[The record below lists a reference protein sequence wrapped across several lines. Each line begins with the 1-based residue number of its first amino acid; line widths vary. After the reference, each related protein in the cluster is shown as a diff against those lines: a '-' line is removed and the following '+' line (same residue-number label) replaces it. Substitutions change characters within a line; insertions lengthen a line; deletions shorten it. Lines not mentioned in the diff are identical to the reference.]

1 MRKVLIRPIVTEKM
15 NDISEGEG
23 KYGFMVDVKANKIEI
38 ADAIKQKFNV
48 EVVDVNTM
56 RYKGKRKT
64 QFTKRGRFEGK
75 KPQFKKAIIKLK
87 EGQTIDLYGEV

>member
-15 NDISEGEG
+15 NDVTEKEG

-38 ADAIKQKFNV
+38 AKAIKEKFNV
-48 EVVDVNTM
+48 EVVDVNTL
-56 RYKGKRKT
+56 RYDGKKKT

-75 KPQFKKAIIKLK
+75 KPQYKKAIIKIK